1 MTDMKKL
8 AALLSIKEME
18 VMFEQLH
25 AMVALVETN
34 GVLVYWNLAFEALKK
49 TYPTANTLAEFF
61 PSRDQ
66 EKINSKLSAGQQQ
79 NWGAELLVQEGAIQY
94 MCSLLPLSEERTLFI
109 AEKVESDSDSQEVV
123 ESLKRQVKLFQVESE
138 FAKKLARNK
147 QVELEAVIA
156 QANEVTQM
164 DALTFLINRRTIV
177 KELQSEVIRAQR
189 YNSPLSVSV
198 VDIDHF
204 KNVNDTYG
212 HLVGD
217 EALRQVAH
225 QLREHIRHPDMAGR
239 YGGEEFMIL
248 LPNSDSKAAAEQAD
262 RLCKQ
267 VRANPIE
274 VEGFKLNITISIGI
288 AQFKNGVDTWET
300 LLNRADTAMYE
311 AKNKG
316 RDSWFVIN

>member
-1 MTDMKKL
+1 MKQLAEFISAENSKL
-8 AALLSIKEME
+8 LLEHI
-18 VMFEQLH
+18 H
-25 AMVALVETN
+25 AMVAVVEKD
-34 GVLVYWNLAFEALKK
+34 GKVVSWNHAFEALRKIV
-49 TYPTANTLAEFF
+49 PSANTFAEYF

-66 EKINSKLSAGQQQ
+66 EQINSKIKAEQQQ
-79 NWGAELLVQEGAIQY
+79 RWHTELLVDEGAKLY
-94 MCSLLPLSEERTLFI
+94 DCSLFPLSEEYILFI
-109 AEKVESDSDSQEVV
+109 AEPVNSEPGMQETVDH
-123 ESLKRQVKLFQVESE
+123 LNRQVKLFRIESE
-138 FAKKLARNK
+138 VAKKLARNK

-156 QANEVTQM
+156 QANEVTQI

-177 KELQSEVIRAQR
+177 NELQSEVIRAQR
-189 YNSPLSVSV
+189 YKSPLSVSI

-225 QLREHIRHPDMAGR
+225 QLREHIRHPDLAGR
-239 YGGEEFMIL
+239 YGGEEFLIL
-248 LPNSDSKAAAEQAD
+248 LPNSDSKAAAEQAA

-267 VRANPIE
+267 VRENPIE
-274 VEGFKLNITISIGI
+274 VENHKLNITISIGI
-288 AQFKNGVDTWET
+288 AQFKNDVDTWES

-316 RDSWFVIN
+316 RDGWFVIN